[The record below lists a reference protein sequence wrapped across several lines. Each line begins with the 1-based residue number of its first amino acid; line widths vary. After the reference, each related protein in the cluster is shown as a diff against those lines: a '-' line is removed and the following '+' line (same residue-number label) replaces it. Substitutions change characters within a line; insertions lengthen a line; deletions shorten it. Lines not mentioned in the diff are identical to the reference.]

1 MSSSR
6 RADVP
11 PELLLRERAA
21 GRRTPPRIASAVR
34 ARAGPAQ
41 PLVAEPG
48 VERVEVDAA
57 RPQRQPRHRQVLE
70 LSHAG
75 RGRRQGPV
83 REGVDLARQVDH
95 GPDAAGTEPGL
106 GVALGETDQVGLVD
120 RHARDAELHGRARR
134 LEPERG
140 RRGDVDHVGAEPQ
153 HLRTQPGPRLE
164 ADAEVPVERQ
174 RRPASGA
181 HREPGVRRGAGRGH
195 QLGLVP
201 LEREVLQ
208 HPADRVGDAVDLRE
222 ERLRDDQDTQRG
234 VRHVSD
240 GREAT
245 ATGSQHSCNG
255 A

>member
-1 MSSSR
+1 MSSSSSFSGASRPTYPTSIRPSGASCR
-6 RADVP
+6 RSPSSRSPGWNAS
-11 PELLLRERAA
+11 RS
-21 GRRTPPRIASAVR
+21 TPRGHSASRGTARSSSCRMLAVDG
-34 ARAGPAQ
+34 AR
-41 PLVAEPG
+41 
-48 VERVEVDAA
+48 
-57 RPQRQPRHRQVLE
+57 
-70 LSHAG
+70 
-75 RGRRQGPV
+75 V
-83 REGVDLARQVDH
+83 RSDEGVDLACQVGH

-106 GVALGETDQVGLVD
+106 GVPLGETDQVGLVD
-120 RHARDAELHGRARR
+120 RHARDAQLHGRARR

-181 HREPGVRRGAGRGH
+181 QREPGVRRGAGRGH

-208 HPADRVGDAVDLRE
+208 HSADRVGDAVDLRE

-245 ATGSQHSCNG
+245 ATGSRHSCNG